1 MTEPKKPSR
10 AGRPRNPKTAK
21 GLLDRMQ
28 ARVWA
33 DGKTVTYRYRPRV
46 GKPID
51 LGHDRLAACRKVL
64 DILGASDNI
73 GTLTYVWENYSNQ
86 DKPALHWKK
95 LSAVTQADY
104 RQAWKELS
112 KSFGEMD
119 IARIDSPMV
128 AKYVHIERAKSPKR
142 ANTEKALLSNLFA
155 HGILLGV
162 CTVNATIGVRPHAMQ
177 ARSAAPDADVL
188 AKFLAWLDKQS
199 PQRRIVGMAAEY
211 ASAAGNRQVEFL
223 PLTWRQV
230 DFEAGVVRTFRAKQR
245 GKNKEQLVE
254 AIHINPP
261 LKALLER
268 LQAMRPDPACPYV
281 FPSQRH
287 TQYGA
292 KGFKTL
298 WQRCV
303 HDAMDAGVLKAED
316 RFTFN
321 DLRAFYATKHKKTLG
336 ALPDLHKN
344 PETTARV
351 YDRNKVI
358 GRESV

>member
-10 AGRPRNPKTAK
+10 AGRPRNPRTAK
-21 GLLDRMQ
+21 GLLDRME

-33 DGKTVTYRYRPRV
+33 DGKTVTYRYRPAV
-46 GKPID
+46 GKYID
-51 LGHDRLAACRKVL
+51 LGRDRLAACRKVL
-64 DILGASDNI
+64 DLLGATENI
-73 GTLTYVWENYSNQ
+73 GTLKYVWEKYS
-86 DKPALHWKK
+86 DEETPALHWKN
-95 LSAVTQADY
+95 LSKGTQDDY
-104 RQAWKELS
+104 RQAWKALEPVLG
-112 KSFGEMD
+112 KMD

-128 AKYVHIERAKSPKR
+128 ARYVHIERANAPKR
-142 ANTEKALLSNLFA
+142 ANTEKALLSNLFS

-162 CTVNATIGVRPHAMQ
+162 CTVNATIGVRPHTMH
-177 ARSAAPDADVL
+177 ARSAAPKADVL
-188 AKFLAWLDKQS
+188 AKFLEWLDKQS

-245 GKNKEQLVE
+245 GKNKGELVE

-268 LQAMRPDPACPYV
+268 LQAVQPNPACPYV

-287 TQYGA
+287 TKYSA
-292 KGFKTL
+292 KGFKAM

-321 DLRAFYATKHKKTLG
+321 DLRAFYATKHKSTLG
-336 ALPDLHKN
+336 ALPDMHKN